1 MAAVRHTTAALLWD
15 IEEVEDPPPGAV
27 APVPAGLRRDRPW
40 VRGAL
45 CMGADPEIFFPDG
58 TGAPALRDEARAKA
72 ICAGCP
78 VRRDCLDWA
87 LGVGEAEG
95 IWGGTTPYERRLL
108 RRGRTA

>member
-1 MAAVRHTTAALLWD
+1 MTAVRHTSAALLWET
-15 IEEVEDPPPGAV
+15 EEYEDPAPGAV
-27 APVPAGLRRDRPW
+27 APVPAGLNRDRPW
-40 VRGAL
+40 VRRAL
-45 CMGADPEIFFPDG
+45 CMGADPELFFPDG

-78 VRRDCLDWA
+78 VRSDCLEWA